1 MPIRIETGTALPL
14 VSRSRRWVRWTSS
27 PEIKSDKNNGGQVE
41 RDGNA
46 STSTKSTRDTL
57 KDGISEK
64 IVNHMQEFPLMTQS
78 ASSSEHWADSS
89 LCESSAVF
97 GYILFPMLKALES
110 RKNTHIVKGN
120 NTNDILN
127 SQHEFLTKL
136 PGLRSFLQHSR
147 LADIEESEE
156 LRIRLFPDQETGT
169 KLQTNI
175 FPDLDI
181 RLDINRR
188 SEKVSFASSRLIFPE
203 GNVHLLLPGEGTDI
217 RFLSSSFVPSVP
229 SGGYP
234 SPRISTF
241 IENSNLNVFGQ
252 ERLRTPTNL
261 TISVPSHAIRPASGN
276 KDDTINKN
284 YDPGTSPGILV
295 NYTFAMLEHRSSF
308 SGKIFGAS
316 TQYTV
321 IEAGKTGGKREE
333 LRMVMEAPNTAAQ
346 TPRPPRVAEL
356 RRFVEAAR
364 NLAREISIA
373 TVKKDS
379 LLVLDQELFPTTD
392 EQQLL
397 VAQKHL

>member
-14 VSRSRRWVRWTSS
+14 VSRSKRWIRWTSS
-27 PEIKSDKNNGGQVE
+27 PEIKLGKNNEGQVE

-46 STSTKSTRDTL
+46 STSTKFTRDTL

-64 IVNHMQEFPLMTQS
+64 IVNHMQDFPLMTQS

-97 GYILFPMLKALES
+97 GYILFPMLKALEA
-110 RKNTHIVKGN
+110 RKNTHIAKGN

-127 SQHEFLTKL
+127 SQHEFFTKL

-181 RLDINRR
+181 SLDINRR

-203 GNVHLLLPGEGTDI
+203 GDVHLLLPGEGTDI
-217 RFLSSSFVPSVP
+217 RFLSRSFVP

-284 YDPGTSPGILV
+284 SDPGTSPDILV

-333 LRMVMEAPNTAAQ
+333 LRMVMEVPNTAAQ

-392 EQQLL
+392 EKQLL